1 MVWRADDRSVARLAL
16 STDFVHES
24 ETRVGHTPVGVN
36 VGAVGGV
43 VSGGVL

>member
-1 MVWRADDRSVARLAL
+1 V

-24 ETRVGHTPVGVN
+24 ETRVGHTPVVDD

-43 VSGGVL
+43 VSGGVV